1 MLIGKFKYSI
11 DSKNRIC
18 IAHQFRGILGAKC
31 VISKDLVYKCL
42 NLYSIES
49 WEEYSQ
55 IINKLPPLRMRNAKQ
70 FIYSNSDTAE
80 FDSQGRIVLNRDLCE
95 DTGLLS
101 EKEAMVIG
109 VSTHV
114 QIWNI
119 GEWEAFSK
127 ELNSEKS
134 KFAIV
139 SDMLEMERQL

>member
-31 VISKDLVYKCL
+31 VISKDLLYKCL
-42 NLYSIES
+42 NLYSMEQ
-49 WEEYSQ
+49 WEEYSKL
-55 IINKLPPLRMRNAKQ
+55 IDKLPPIRMRNTKQ
-70 FIYSNSDTAE
+70 FVYSNSDIAE

-101 EKEAMVIG
+101 EKEAMIIG

-114 QIWNI
+114 QIWNVM
-119 GEWEAFSK
+119 EWENFSK

-134 KFAIV
+134 KATII
-139 SDMLEMERQL
+139 SDLLESGN